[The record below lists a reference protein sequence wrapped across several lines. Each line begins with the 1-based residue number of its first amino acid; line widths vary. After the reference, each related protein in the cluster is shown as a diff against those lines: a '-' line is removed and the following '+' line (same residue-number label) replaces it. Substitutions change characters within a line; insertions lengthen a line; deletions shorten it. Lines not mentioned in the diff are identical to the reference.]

1 MPKAGLILRYE
12 PFLYWGGGKIK
23 TISYIDGFNLY
34 YNTFKGKRNTDNIRY
49 KWLDLEKL
57 IPRVVS
63 KKYKKN
69 TFLKTKYYTAHVSG
83 KEDPGKVERQNVYL
97 NTLKNFCQ
105 QTEIYYGNYIVKESY
120 RTKVH
125 NFFLFPPKVKVFLP
139 EEKGSDVNLASHM
152 LLDAFQNEYEVAVLV
167 SNDSDLEEPMRIVTE
182 VFNKKIILVQPKHVN
197 TSKSLI
203 KYSFDVLRFDTN
215 DLKECQLPLD
225 IPYTKYHK
233 PNEWK

>member
-1 MPKAGLILRYE
+1 MN
-12 PFLYWGGGKIK
+12 

-34 YNTFKGKRNTDNIRY
+34 YNTFKGKRNEANLSY

-69 TFLKTKYYTAHVSG
+69 NFLKTKYYTAHVSG
-83 KEDPGKVERQNVYL
+83 KEDPGKVARQNVYL
-97 NTLKNFCQ
+97 NTLENYCQ
-105 QTEIYYGNYIVKESY
+105 HTEIYYGNYLVKESY
-120 RTKVH
+120 RTKVN
-125 NFFLFPPKVKVFLP
+125 NFFLFPSKVKVFLP

-152 LLDAFQNEYEVAVLV
+152 LLDAFQNKYEVAILA

-182 VFNKKIILVQPKHVN
+182 EFDKKVILVQPKHVN
-197 TSKSLI
+197 TSRSLL
-203 KYSFDVLRFDTN
+203 KHSFDVLRFDTD
-215 DLKECQLPLD
+215 DLRESQLPLD

-233 PNEWK
+233 PREWK